1 LAAFGGGGQ
10 LLVTVDGWA
19 ALTPG
24 AGELGCQ
31 GGHGSSKRARK
42 AAIAAAIVH
51 ANFSASAP
59 VDAPARP
66 NLKFWAR
73 APGSADGEPAGW
85 RLNSALESPHG
96 ASAVTAVAC
105 HPSPR
110 HGFAATGAADG
121 SLKVWRLRTKA
132 DAGAK
137 HAGERPENAA
147 AAAGGS
153 SGGDGPG
160 GGGPSTHWVCAATG
174 GGRADAAVTSLALSP
189 DGSVLAAGHAC
200 APHAASGAGP
210 AGGACGLVALW
221 DPTAELVLLATVLVP
236 GAGPSAG
243 LSRRRHGAA
252 PHLVAFLSPGDEAA
266 HAQAAA
272 AAASAA
278 AAAAA
283 GAVTGAGAAALA
295 LWGGAAAAAGPGA
308 WARGASKLAVCSPCG
323 VGVWDLAA
331 LRCDWLLRVPCDAAA
346 ALPPG
351 AAPFVV
357 CAGAGAGAGA
367 AAAARVATLAAAVRG
382 AFGGRGGGSKD
393 DEVRTCVALFGSG
406 SSAPAFVFDL
416 GPCFG
421 AVASVQ
427 VRFVI
432 GIEP

>member
-1 LAAFGGGGQ
+1 
-10 LLVTVDGWA
+10 
-19 ALTPG
+19 
-24 AGELGCQ
+24 
-31 GGHGSSKRARK
+31 
-42 AAIAAAIVH
+42 
-51 ANFSASAP
+51 
-59 VDAPARP
+59 
-66 NLKFWAR
+66 
-73 APGSADGEPAGW
+73 
-85 RLNSALESPHG
+85 
-96 ASAVTAVAC
+96 
-105 HPSPR
+105 
-110 HGFAATGAADG
+110 
-121 SLKVWRLRTKA
+121 VWRLRTKA
-132 DAGAK
+132 DAAAASAGAK

-147 AAAGGS
+147 AAAGS
-153 SGGDGPG
+153 SSGDGPG

-200 APHAASGAGP
+200 APHAASGAGGS
-210 AGGACGLVALW
+210 AGACGLVALW
-221 DPTAELVLLATVLVP
+221 NPTAELVLLATVLVP

-243 LSRRRHGAA
+243 LTRSRHGAA
-252 PHLVAFLSPGDEAA
+252 PHLVAFLSPGDEASHA
-266 HAQAAA
+266 HAA

-278 AAAAA
+278 AAGAA
-283 GAVTGAGAAALA
+283 TGAGAAALA
-295 LWGGAAAAAGPGA
+295 LLGGAAAAAAGPGA

-331 LRCDWLLRVPCDAAA
+331 LTCDWLLRVPCDAAA

-357 CAGAGAGAGA
+357 CAGAGAGAA
-367 AAAARVATLAAAVRG
+367 AVRVATLAAAVRG
-382 AFGGRGGGSKD
+382 AFGGREGGSKD